1 MKLPSRGKNREAEI
15 QEFAEEMKKL
25 THRVGFKISA
35 RGWCYTM
42 EGFNLIT
49 KAQFDVVENL
59 INGCRRNGIL
69 PIDFTAT
76 EEARQFSGV
85 ETPDTESPGMYMRS
99 SLEFALNAG
108 LYYTPDWWED
118 EQYYVQMLVEKIDLK
133 TLFEPICRKFH
144 IPIATGSGWQSMRQ
158 RAEYGRRFKEAEAI
172 GLKCVLLYCGDFDPD
187 GGRIITK
194 LRGNLEGVSNSNWT
208 DGRSGYDPQNL
219 KIDPFGLKYDFI
231 TANKLTW
238 IDNLI
243 TARTSK
249 RGGYL
254 AKVVDGKI
262 VQGKTDKGRPHP
274 NFHLPYV
281 QEYLKKYGV
290 RKCEA
295 NALII
300 IPDESRALCR
310 QAIEE
315 YLGDDAEARFGEKRK
330 ETKQMFDKFRARTGL
345 DKAIQK
351 VIDMIK
357 KEEQN

>member
-1 MKLPSRGKNREAEI
+1 MIKLPSQGKERNLEM
-15 QEFAEEMKKL
+15 QEFADEMKKL
-25 THRVGFKISA
+25 THRVGMKIFA
-35 RGWCYTM
+35 RGWCYIM

-85 ETPDTESPGMYMRS
+85 ERPDTVSPAMYMRRD
-99 SLEFALNAG
+99 LEYVLNAG
-108 LYYTPDWWED
+108 NHYTPDWWED
-118 EQYYVQMLVEKIDLK
+118 EPYYIQMLVEKIDLK
-133 TLFEPICRKFH
+133 TLFEPECRKYH

-187 GGRIITK
+187 GDRIITK

-208 DGRSGYDPQNL
+208 DGACGYDPKNL

-231 TANKLTW
+231 TANKLIW

-243 TARTSK
+243 TAR
-249 RGGYL
+249 GGYL
-254 AKVVDGKI
+254 AKMINGKI

-281 QEYLKKYGV
+281 QDYLKKYGV

-300 IPDESRALCR
+300 IPDESRVLCR
-310 QAIEE
+310 QAIEK
-315 YLGDDAEARFGEKRK
+315 YLGDDAEARFSEKR
-330 ETKQMFDKFRARTGL
+330 EEVKQTFDEFRERTGL
-345 DKAIQK
+345 NEAIQK
-351 VIDMIK
+351 VIDLIE
-357 KEEQN
+357 KEEKN